1 MSGRVNKN
9 LWSKIVSN
17 ITTIHNSNLIGQL
30 QQDENRNYHL
40 GKFIFPYK
48 PIDDNYNIGD
58 NIEITKSIENTQS
71 TKDRYPFFVTNL
83 KKH

>member
-1 MSGRVNKN
+1 MSGRINKIYDPKMKVKS
-9 LWSKIVSN
+9 L
-17 ITTIHNSNLIGQL
+17 HDSNLIGQL

-48 PIDDNYNIGD
+48 TIDGNYIIGD
-58 NIEITKSIENTQS
+58 SIEITKSIENIQS